1 MKRNIICIFLALLV
15 LTGSASAFELRAEDE
30 GFTLIASNEQ
40 RALLMDEKT
49 LQLRLV
55 DIPTGKTWNTS
66 VMNGQQGNKTIK
78 NTQKAAVLATFISN
92 AQNATTN
99 TLDSYS
105 MSLKTENYEWKMI
118 ENGVE
123 IIFTIG
129 EDTFIIDDL
138 PKAIRADKYMKMEEE
153 AGWSS
158 KQSKT
163 FRDNY
168 RAVKLEGL
176 EQEYM
181 IRVKDDSLS
190 VMLIEQLYGIIFDSG
205 VYTQADME
213 EDNAAVGYVC
223 SYLPEIRVPVRYVLD
238 GEELLFTIPCD
249 ELDFTENNEI
259 IALDV
264 LPYFL
269 AADNTQEGYMLVPDG
284 SGALIYLNNGKLS
297 ATAYN
302 MPVYGD
308 DALIN
313 ADDYVS
319 PRDPVALPVYAI
331 KRTDGAMIAMIEE
344 GAEISEITAMVSG
357 RSDEFNRISSKFT
370 IREIENVS
378 LAGNESVT
386 SPRYSSD
393 IYQGDITIRYRWLTD
408 ENTDY
413 VDIARAYR
421 EYLVNRG
428 MLVPREA
435 QEEAPFYM
443 EVLGAARKDKFFL
456 GIPYSSSVSATSIDQ
471 AEVIYE
477 QAREAGIRNI
487 HMMYS
492 GLFRGGIKNSSLSR
506 LKMDAQVGDTKA
518 LTALADLLRDHGDML
533 YPGVYW
539 GRVHGEYAFNKLSQ
553 AARKHD
559 GDPAQ
564 MYVFGESILK
574 RSRTDHPAYLLAP
587 GYLIRYTEKVMKNL
601 EGLQLDGINLFDVG
615 NTPVGDHKRN
625 ANVSRISAIS
635 TFEKT
640 LEQIGGK
647 YALILDNP
655 LLYAFRYTTDA
666 TNLPDGDNG
675 FAITDA
681 SIPFL
686 QWVLDGSLSYSSAS
700 WNVESYLGIRQHL
713 LWAMESKSSPRF
725 TFTWEE
731 PSVYANTEDADYLA
745 YFSVQYEDCLSV
757 AAECYQEYNAYYQLV
772 KDAQVVAHQI
782 YDNGVRTV
790 TYDNGV
796 QVYLNY
802 GKTDAVV
809 EGVSVSAGD
818 YVIKE
823 GV

>member
-1 MKRNIICIFLALLV
+1 MKKFLAILMVAAMLV
-15 LTGSASAFELRAEDE
+15 ALVGCGQAAPAERAKPAE
-30 GFTLIASNEQ
+30 GE
-40 RALLMDEKT
+40 
-49 LQLRLV
+49 
-55 DIPTGKTWNTS
+55 
-66 VMNGQQGNKTIK
+66 KTIK
-78 NTQKAAVLATFISN
+78 ILFTQTHNDNSFMAYLAETLVATAA
-92 AQNATTN
+92 
-99 TLDSYS
+99 
-105 MSLKTENYEWKMI
+105 
-118 ENGVE
+118 
-123 IIFTIG
+123 
-129 EDTFIIDDL
+129 
-138 PKAIRADKYMKMEEE
+138 
-153 AGWSS
+153 
-158 KQSKT
+158 
-163 FRDNY
+163 
-168 RAVKLEGL
+168 
-176 EQEYM
+176 EYGAEC
-181 IRVKDDSLS
+181 VHLTCGSDESVQLS
-190 VMLIEQLYGIIFDSG
+190 QIEQAVSSG
-205 VYTQADME
+205 EYDA
-213 EDNAAVGYVC
+213 
-223 SYLPEIRVPVRYVLD
+223 
-238 GEELLFTIPCD
+238 
-249 ELDFTENNEI
+249 I
-259 IALDV
+259 IADC
-264 LPYFL
+264 
-269 AADNTQEGYMLVPDG
+269 A
-284 SGALIYLNNGKLS
+284 
-297 ATAYN
+297 
-302 MPVYGD
+302 GD
-308 DALIN
+308 AVI
-313 ADDYVS
+313 
-319 PRDPVALPVYAI
+319 
-331 KRTDGAMIAMIEE
+331 
-344 GAEISEITAMVSG
+344 
-357 RSDEFNRISSKFT
+357 
-370 IREIENVS
+370 
-378 LAGNESVT
+378 
-386 SPRYSSD
+386 
-393 IYQGDITIRYRWLTD
+393 QG
-408 ENTDY
+408 
-413 VDIARAYR
+413 
-421 EYLVNRG
+421 
-428 MLVPREA
+428 
-435 QEEAPFYM
+435 F
-443 EVLGAARKDKFFL
+443 K
-456 GIPYSSSVSATSIDQ
+456 
-471 AEVIYE
+471 

-492 GLFRGGIKNSSLSR
+492 GLFKGGIKNSSLSR

-518 LTALADLLRDHGDML
+518 LSGLAALLRENGDML

-647 YALILDNP
+647 YSLILDNP

-686 QWVLDGSLSYSSAS
+686 QWVLDGNLSYSSAS

-745 YFSVQYEDCLSV
+745 YFSVQYEDCLSI

-809 EGVSVSAGD
+809 EGVSIPAGD